1 MYKHICKDKTKLS
14 SLGKRQQFILRQAN
28 SYLSTFEEVLIG
40 LIDKRLVQTFFD
52 AFVSIILH
60 RNRDKGL
67 LLSELGQYIC
77 GSSHAPAG
85 TKRLSNLFR
94 SKNWKSEDIA
104 NEQLKRAV
112 SYAQKAIA
120 AGHRVLAF
128 WDDSVIEKHESWYV
142 EGLCPVRSS
151 RANRLTRIKPGYYK
165 KPSSPICVPGY
176 EWSGLLLGGLSLV
189 PMVAKMEWW
198 TSRGKH
204 KECRS
209 NIFYRMFK
217 QVVKEFGQILTHV
230 FDRGYA
236 SAATIQKMF
245 EYQQQFILR
254 WNGRNNLKDNK
265 GEIKNTWRI
274 GLGKKSMD
282 KRVVWDKERKQNVKV
297 EIYYE
302 AVKHPDCEAEYPDNQ
317 LFLIIIRN
325 KSFKH
330 QPPMYL
336 LSNLDIDTVGMAWET
351 CFSYLKRW
359 DIEQAFRFCK
369 SELGIQSIRLWEW
382 ENRKKMMILVLLVY
396 DFILQFFRNWQVIA
410 WACINQWCKRTG
422 KRLALVRLPLYRL
435 RAALSIALLSA
446 WIKNSG

>member
-1 MYKHICKDKTKLS
+1 MYKHICKDKTKMS
-14 SLGKRQQFILRQAN
+14 SLSKRQQFILRQAS
-28 SYLSTFEEVLIG
+28 SYLSSFEQVLLS

-60 RNRDKGL
+60 RNKDKGL
-67 LLSELGQYIC
+67 LLSELGKYVC
-77 GSSHAPAG
+77 GSAHAPAG

-94 SKNWKSEDIA
+94 SKYWKSEDIA
-104 NEQLKRAV
+104 DEHFQRAV
-112 SYAQKAIA
+112 SFSQKASSE
-120 AGHRVLAF
+120 GHRVLAI
-128 WDDSVIEKHESWYV
+128 WDDSVVEKHESWCV
-142 EGLCPVRSS
+142 EALCPVRSS
-151 RANRLTRIKPGYYK
+151 KAKRLTRIKPGYYK

-176 EWSGLLLGGLSLV
+176 EWSALMLGGLALI

-217 QVVKEFGQILTHV
+217 QVVREFGQLLTHV
-230 FDRGYA
+230 LDRGYA
-236 SAATIQKMF
+236 SEETIEKMF
-245 EYQQQFILR
+245 RFNQQFILR
-254 WNGRNNLKDNK
+254 WNGRNNLKDAK
-265 GEIKNTWRI
+265 GKIKNTWCI
-274 GLGKKSMD
+274 GLGKKSMHQ
-282 KRVVWDKERKQNVKV
+282 RMVWDKERRQKVKV

-302 AVKHPDCEAEYPDNQ
+302 AVKHPNLEAEYPDNQ

-325 KSFKH
+325 KSIKH

-336 LSNLDIDTVGMAWET
+336 LSNIDIDTVGMAWEVF
-351 CFSYLKRW
+351 FSYIKRW

-396 DFILQFFRNWQVIA
+396 DFLLQFFRNWTSIA
-410 WACINQWCKRTG
+410 WACINQWAKRTG
-422 KRLALVRLPLYRL
+422 KRLAQVRLPLYRL
-435 RAALSIALLSA
+435 REALSIALLVT
-446 WIKNSG
+446 WVKNSG